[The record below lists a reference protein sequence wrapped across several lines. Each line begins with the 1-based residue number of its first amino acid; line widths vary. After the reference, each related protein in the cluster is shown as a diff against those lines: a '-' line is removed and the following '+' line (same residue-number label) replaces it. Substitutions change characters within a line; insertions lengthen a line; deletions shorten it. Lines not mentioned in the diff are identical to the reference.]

1 MISILQAFYKQGR
14 NLLTPIGG
22 LTLFEGWGI
31 IKEVGEGTGG
41 EDRGETVVGT

>member
-1 MISILQAFYKQGR
+1 MRDFHFTGVKTEA
-14 NLLTPIGG
+14 LLTPIGG

-31 IKEVGEGTGG
+31 IKEVGERKGG